1 MQGTMKAAVYEGE
14 GVLTVKEVVIP
25 QVRKDT
31 DVLIRVDAASIC
43 GSDLHGLTIP
53 PGVVHTPNI
62 IYGHEFC
69 GTIVEKGT
77 SVEAFEIGDFVTV
90 NPRVRCG
97 HCYECTHN
105 RGDLCSETYHYGET
119 GDGGFAEY
127 ALVDAGQMYR
137 VPDGVEP
144 DLAAQTE
151 PLACVMS
158 AINMARP
165 TPVDYVL
172 LYGAG
177 PIGLTFLRVLKT
189 YGVKNLI
196 MTAKGEARVAEAKAC
211 GADIVVD
218 VAKET
223 VEDVMKENWPF
234 MADLVIDAV
243 GRADVLT
250 EGIKFLN
257 SRGRMVLFG
266 YDRHA
271 VSAVPP
277 SLIVGKELSLFGAL
291 GKDFPGALELLQN
304 PELDLGRFITH
315 RLPLEEIHTGISL
328 LRNKEACRLILYPG
342 S

>member
-69 GTIVEKGT
+69 GTVVEKGS

-137 VPDGVEP
+137 VRKSANDVRSQIGAFTV
-144 DLAAQTE
+144 LA
-151 PLACVMS
+151 
-158 AINMARP
+158 N
-165 TPVDYVL
+165 
-172 LYGAG
+172 
-177 PIGLTFLRVLKT
+177 
-189 YGVKNLI
+189 
-196 MTAKGEARVAEAKAC
+196 AKAK
-211 GADIVVD
+211 A
-218 VAKET
+218 AA
-223 VEDVMKENWPF
+223 NP
-234 MADLVIDAV
+234 
-243 GRADVLT
+243 
-250 EGIKFLN
+250 
-257 SRGRMVLFG
+257 G
-266 YDRHA
+266 YHVYD
-271 VSAVPP
+271 S
-277 SLIVGKELSLFGAL
+277 SGKEV
-291 GKDFPGALELLQN
+291 
-304 PELDLGRFITH
+304 
-315 RLPLEEIHTGISL
+315 
-328 LRNKEACRLILYPG
+328 
-342 S
+342 